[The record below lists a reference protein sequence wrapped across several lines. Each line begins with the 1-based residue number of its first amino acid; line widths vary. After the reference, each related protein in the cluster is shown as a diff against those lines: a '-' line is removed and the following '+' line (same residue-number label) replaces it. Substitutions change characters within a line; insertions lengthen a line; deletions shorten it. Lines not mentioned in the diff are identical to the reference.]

1 MTELVLIRHGET
13 DYNRELR
20 FQGHSDVPLN
30 AAGLAQAQR
39 AANALKNQPISH
51 LFTSDLQRARQTAQ
65 VIADA
70 FSSPPQKGIE
80 INPAWRE
87 RSFGQI
93 DGLSVPDIQQRYP
106 EAWAS
111 WMQFGADDSI
121 AGIESTRSL
130 HTRVM
135 AALHSLAQ
143 SACNS
148 TMLVVTHGGVLDV
161 IYRQAQGLPLAGPRQ
176 CEIPNAGI
184 NRLALHH
191 DAAGNLHLV
200 ILEWAQA
207 AHLQDLPPQAVYSL
221 HPGAV
226 NTDQVPLPTP
236 VSATASG

>member
-30 AAGLAQAQR
+30 AAGLAQAQC
-39 AANALKNQPISH
+39 AAKVLAGHDVGQ
-51 LFTSDLQRARQTAQ
+51 LFSSDLLRARQTAQ
-65 VIADA
+65 AIADA
-70 FSSPPQKGIE
+70 MPNPPKKGVE

-93 DGLSVPDIQQRYP
+93 DGLSVPDIQQRFP

-111 WMQFGADDSI
+111 WMQFGADECI

-130 HTRVM
+130 HARVM
-135 AALHSLAQ
+135 AALQTLAQ
-143 SACNS
+143 SAPDR

-191 DAAGNLHLV
+191 DTGGNLHLV

-221 HPGAV
+221 HPSAV
-226 NTDQVPLPTP
+226 NTDQVPLPMP